1 MFHLFCFLKRREIV
15 SRTVWTAQA
24 WIISSALLWGCC
36 WSCQHDLLCKK
47 TNRSL
52 VAWNAKLAM
61 DRLRWRP
68 LCVVCS
74 MIGLQGKF
82 WKKLC
87 WFIHVWMKHRVK
99 LVPWEVLKA
108 VVSTNSSAMALK
120 FTLRDFDLKNIF
132 MVLFQMLN
140 LFVAVIMDNFEY
152 LTRDESILGP
162 HHLDEFV
169 RVWSEFDPGARW
181 VQTTWLG
188 GWLPR
193 SPANQMPSISD
204 SKVSSQSNAAS
215 LDQKRWRRFAPQFS
229 TDCWIFLLEGAVGAS
244 TQPIRNRRLKAPVR
258 N

>member
-1 MFHLFCFLKRREIV
+1 
-15 SRTVWTAQA
+15 
-24 WIISSALLWGCC
+24 
-36 WSCQHDLLCKK
+36 
-47 TNRSL
+47 
-52 VAWNAKLAM
+52 
-61 DRLRWRP
+61 
-68 LCVVCS
+68 
-74 MIGLQGKF
+74 MIGLRGKF

-108 VVSTNSSAMALK
+108 GVSTSSSAMALK

-181 VQTTWLG
+181 VQTTWWG

-193 SPANQMPSISD
+193 SPANQMPSIWTPRSPANQMPRLWTRSGD
-204 SKVSSQSNAAS
+204 DVLPLSFQLTVG
-215 LDQKRWRRFAPQFS
+215 FS
-229 TDCWIFLLEGAVGAS
+229 C
-244 TQPIRNRRLKAPVR
+244 
-258 N
+258 